1 MADPATDDIWS
12 TLGAKPAAA
21 ASAAPAAA
29 DDDAIWS
36 TLGTGKPTTEKTG
49 SSDNPSTLSTVIS
62 GLERGAHQGLD
73 VPAEALAG
81 AGDWVARQFGYDTN
95 QQAQTKAGDVAFNQP
110 YDADPNNRTLLP
122 TTARVAGNLLTTL
135 PAALGAG
142 GIAGGA
148 ARLGMELLPA
158 AAETA
163 APMTVNALRYLP
175 SAVGGAASGA
185 TVSAQT
191 GEPIGEGALS
201 GGILGAALPAVMD
214 AGNALLGSQS
224 PAVAQAVTQFGIPL
238 RTGQVSG
245 SGLVRFLDDITAPE
259 SSNAAQRTAVT
270 TAAARTM
277 GVTPE
282 MAAANDLPAG
292 QMTPKT
298 MAFAQKLNGGIMNDV
313 ENRTTIDGAPALDLV
328 TRLRDIATDAA
339 KTPSAFD
346 DVKPHIQDIIDSIS
360 KNDGVLP
367 GNIYGNLVAHGT
379 PLDVATGADNG
390 VVKYYAGQIKSALQ
404 DAMQA
409 SATPE
414 DAASYA
420 QARSQYKNM
429 MTLAPLVNKGI
440 PGQISPLLLQGA
452 ANRSFKSNAFRG
464 AGDLG
469 DLGDVAQQFLKT
481 PPQSGTEPRQLM
493 RATLYGRIEELG
505 RVLAS
510 ITAKPAVQTVLGTN
524 PLAPLGTV
532 TPGARSWAVPTV
544 AAIRNQL
551 QPPPSQ

>member
-1 MADPATDDIWS
+1 
-12 TLGAKPAAA
+12 
-21 ASAAPAAA
+21 
-29 DDDAIWS
+29 
-36 TLGTGKPTTEKTG
+36 
-49 SSDNPSTLSTVIS
+49 
-62 GLERGAHQGLD
+62 
-73 VPAEALAG
+73 
-81 AGDWVARQFGYDTN
+81 
-95 QQAQTKAGDVAFNQP
+95 
-110 YDADPNNRTLLP
+110 
-122 TTARVAGNLLTTL
+122 
-135 PAALGAG
+135 
-142 GIAGGA
+142 
-148 ARLGMELLPA
+148 MELLPA

-245 SGLVRFLDDITAPE
+245 SGLVRFLDNITAPE

-510 ITAKPAVQTVLGTN
+510 ITAKPAGPDSSRHQS
-524 PLAPLGTV
+524 A
-532 TPGARSWAVPTV
+532 GAIGHRHAWRS
-544 AAIRNQL
+544 
-551 QPPPSQ
+551 